1 MERLTTNKPVEEMN
15 MTELARNACY
25 AKDGYAWYRDF
36 ETDIDAR
43 ELARDLMLNWG
54 FFELDSDEMLS
65 DEIFDETMMDN
76 LQYGSKDIEGLI
88 ALFYRNLWAMADLHS
103 RLKAY
108 EDAKEQ
114 GLLLRLP
121 CKLGSTLYDIIDF
134 VESNNSPEIYV
145 IDASK
150 IEISKDK
157 KGILYTIDCADY
169 RENEFGTS
177 VFNSMKEAEQA
188 IARLREEN
196 G

>member
-15 MTELARNACY
+15 MTELARNSCY

-76 LQYGSKDIEGLI
+76 LQYGSKEIEGLI

-108 EDAKEQ
+108 EEAEERRINPGDTVYVMDEERDGVREYSVSKVTYGKYHDVVRFVGGSRFTVWGREWDEYLDKYLFKNKE
-114 GLLLRLP
+114 
-121 CKLGSTLYDIIDF
+121 
-134 VESNNSPEIYV
+134 
-145 IDASK
+145 
-150 IEISKDK
+150 
-157 KGILYTIDCADY
+157 
-169 RENEFGTS
+169 
-177 VFNSMKEAEQA
+177 EAEQA
-188 IARLREEN
+188 LARMEDNNGKHEN
-196 G
+196 